1 MRRKSSTNILQ
12 TKICDICQ
20 IREKVSQKES
30 AQSARDI
37 NLPIKLFSP
46 KISAKIR
53 TSNFHPNLI
62 SANLKVFPRRNL
74 NFENQIHFLEFK

>member
-20 IREKVSQKES
+20 TREKVSQKES

-37 NLPIKLFSP
+37 NLLTKQFA
-46 KISAKIR
+46 AKIGAHLY
-53 TSNFHPNLI
+53 HPNLI
-62 SANLKVFPRRNL
+62 SPNPKVFPRRNL
-74 NFENQIHFLEFK
+74 NFENQIHFLEFR